1 MRYEKITGTV
11 TEIVFANRENGF
23 TVCEID
29 IPNSDPLTVV
39 GALPALHPGQV
50 LTVEGI
56 YKDHPIYGHQL
67 EVKNLLAIE
76 ESTESEGWVQFLAS
90 GLFSGVGPATA
101 RKIVDMFGADTM
113 DVIQNDCTQL
123 TAISGISIKK
133 AKQIRDDYFMHMGM
147 QSLALFLQ
155 KYGVSASFTL
165 RVWEHYG
172 LDAVSVI
179 QKNPYRLARDLPGV
193 GFPTVDAIG
202 LKMGFAKNAP
212 ERLGGGI
219 CYLLEQAA
227 GEGHTYLPRE
237 LLTLRGAKA
246 FESEEAEV
254 EDALVRLAVDGDLIV
269 HGVKVYL
276 PRFEEAEKNVAAD
289 LLLRADLSFDD
300 GLTEDEAALLERE
313 MGLTLDPQQLS
324 ACESALQNGIMILT
338 GGPGTGK
345 TTIVRAIIRLF
356 ELRGK
361 KVALAAPTGRAAKRM
376 ESLCGHEAKTV
387 HRLLETEYSKDE
399 QAPVFRRRR
408 DNPIPA
414 DVLIV
419 DEMSMM
425 DLLLFNSLL
434 DATLTS
440 TRIVLVGDADQLP
453 AVGAGNVLRDLLDSN
468 RIAVTALDKI
478 FRQAAKS
485 LIVQNAH
492 RINRGELPQ
501 NGTREQDFFWIPAR
515 SFGEI
520 SDLLLDLVQNRL
532 PNFFKD
538 EPMAQIQ
545 LLSPTKKT
553 PLGVW
558 ELNRKLQEVLNPH
571 SILKREHKHQNRTF
585 RIGDRV
591 MQIKNNYELEWTKT
605 NSEETGMGVYN
616 GDTGVL
622 TQIKPLAET
631 LTVVFDDDR
640 VAEYPFSLLEEL
652 ELAYAITVHKS
663 QGSEYDA
670 IVFPLFHTSPRLLT
684 RNLFYTAV
692 TRAKRLVVLVGNEE
706 LIREMVENTHTET
719 RFSGLSERL
728 RGY

>member
-1 MRYEKITGTV
+1 MRYEQITGTV

-23 TVCEID
+23 TVCELD
-29 IPNSDPLTVV
+29 INDTDPLTVV
-39 GALPALHPGQV
+39 GILPALHPGQV
-50 LTVEGI
+50 LTVEGNF
-56 YKDHPIYGHQL
+56 KDHPIYGRQL
-67 EVKNLLAIE
+67 EVKNLVNIE

-90 GLFSGVGPATA
+90 GLFRGVGMATA
-101 RKIVDMFGADTM
+101 RKIVDAFGADTM
-113 DVIQNDCTQL
+113 NIIQNDA
-123 TAISGISIKK
+123 TALSSVPGISLTK
-133 AKQIRDDYFMHMGM
+133 AKQIQEDYFMHMGM

-155 KYGVSASFTL
+155 KYGVSAALTL

-193 GFPTVDAIG
+193 GFLTVDAIG

-212 ERLGGGI
+212 ERLGGGL
-219 CYLLEQAA
+219 CHLLEQAA
-227 GEGHTYLPRE
+227 ANGHTYLPRE
-237 LLTLRGAKA
+237 ILIAQGAKA
-246 FESEEAEV
+246 FESDPAEV
-254 EDALVRLAVDGDLIV
+254 EDVLVRLALEDDLV
-269 HGVKVYL
+269 VRKAAVYL
-276 PRFEEAEKNVAAD
+276 PRFHEAETSVAAD
-289 LLLRADLSFDD
+289 LKLRTGLSF
-300 GLTEDEAALLERE
+300 EDKLSLDEMSLLEEE
-313 MGLTLDPQQLS
+313 MGLTLDPQQLA
-324 ACESALQNGIMILT
+324 ACETALQNGVMVLT

-376 ESLCGHEAKTV
+376 ESLCGREAKTV
-387 HRLLETEYSKDE
+387 HRLLETEYSYDE
-399 QAPVFRRRR
+399 HAPLFRRRR

-425 DLLLFNSLL
+425 DILLFSSLL
-434 DATLTS
+434 DATLPS
-440 TRIVLVGDADQLP
+440 TRVVLVGDADQLP
-453 AVGAGNVLRDLLDSN
+453 AVGAGNVLRDLIDSGVVS
-468 RIAVTALDKI
+468 VTALDKI

-492 RINRGELPQ
+492 RINHGEMPV
-501 NGTREQDFFWIPAR
+501 NGTREQDFFCIPAR
-515 SFGEI
+515 SFQEI
-520 SDLLLDLVQNRL
+520 SDLLLDLVENRL
-532 PNFFKD
+532 PAFFKG
-538 EPMAQIQ
+538 EPSPQIQ

-558 ELNRKLQEVLNPH
+558 ELNRKLQDALNPH
-571 SILKREHKHQNRTF
+571 SILKREYKHQNRIF
-585 RIGDRV
+585 RVGDRV

-605 NSEETGMGVYN
+605 DGSDSGMGVYN

-622 TQIKPLAET
+622 TQIKPLAEK

-670 IVFPLFHTSPRLLT
+670 VVFPLFHTSPRLLT

-706 LIREMVENTHTET
+706 LIREMVENTQTET
-719 RFSGLSERL
+719 RYSGLSERL
-728 RGY
+728 RG